1 MHSAEALLEI
11 AARLADQA
19 GHAIMAIRAHGFEVR
34 HKEDRSPVTV
44 ADTVAEAIILDGL
57 RETGIPV
64 VAEEMMSDGAAMRAS
79 ARYWL
84 VDPLD
89 GTKEFAKG
97 LDEFVVCIGLIEE
110 GYPRLGVLALP
121 VEGSVVGGLVG
132 EGVCWKQHG
141 ERRAIRARP
150 RPSALTVLDSRSHPN
165 PARVERI
172 LAGHTLGETRNMG
185 SAMKFAVL
193 AEGLADVIPRP
204 GTTMEWDSAAGQAVV
219 EAAGGRVTDMAGERL
234 AYGKPDFRNA
244 GFIAWGAPAAP
255 GAWGAPTPPGASGAP
270 TGPGASG
277 APTARG
283 TRGVS

>member
-1 MHSAEALLEI
+1 MHSPEALLEI
-11 AARLADQA
+11 AAGVAVQA
-19 GHAIMAIRAHGFEVR
+19 GHAIMAVRAHGFEVR

-44 ADTVAEAIILDGL
+44 ADTIAEAIILEGL

-64 VAEEMMSDGAAMRAS
+64 IAEEMMSDGAAMQPS

-97 LDEFVVCIGLIEE
+97 LDEFVVCIGLIED
-110 GYPRLGVLALP
+110 GFPRLGAIGLP
-121 VEGSVVGGLVG
+121 VAGAVVAGLVR
-132 EGVCWKQHG
+132 EGVCWKQDG
-141 ERRAIRARP
+141 ERRAIRARR
-150 RPSALTVLDSRSHPN
+150 RPPALTVLDSRSHPN

-172 LAGHTLGETRNMG
+172 LAGHAIGDIQPMG

-204 GTTMEWDSAAGQAVV
+204 GTTMEWDSAAGQAVL
-219 EAAGGRVTDMAGERL
+219 EAAGGSVTDMAGARL

-244 GFIAWGAPAAP
+244 GFLAWGAP
-255 GAWGAPTPPGASGAP
+255 
-270 TGPGASG
+270 
-277 APTARG
+277 
-283 TRGVS
+283 